1 MPREL
6 ALYCICPSWH
16 AELWHALQSHSS
28 PSLTAQASTEQAL
41 HVLHFLQVTAMALGR
56 SAKQRDKIFIA
67 AGNTVSTVLMQR
79 LAMLG

>member
-1 MPREL
+1 M
-6 ALYCICPSWH
+6 
-16 AELWHALQSHSS
+16 WHALQSHSRT
-28 PSLTAQASTEQAL
+28 SLTAQASTEQAL